1 MIIGV
6 LDNCPVGGDLG
17 RNVKSVMRWLILLFF
32 ISGGLAHFLFVDDFA
47 AIVPPMLPFP
57 KWIVWATG
65 VFELAIAPLIFV
77 LSLRVK
83 VGRVMALYCLA
94 VLPANIY
101 QLYLESGG
109 PDSDTTLLWLRI
121 PLQFVLIGAI
131 LWATGDDRRRVI
143 RLNDNNVTT
152 TRG

>member
-1 MIIGV
+1 
-6 LDNCPVGGDLG
+6 
-17 RNVKSVMRWLILLFF
+17 MRWLILVFF
-32 ISGGLAHFLFVDDFA
+32 MAGGVAHFLFVDDFA
-47 AIVPPMLPFP
+47 AIVPPVLPYP

-65 VFELAIAPLIFV
+65 LFELIIAPLIFV

-83 VGRVMALYCLA
+83 VGRIMALYCLA

-101 QLYLESGG
+101 QLFTEVNANGLTT
-109 PDSDTTLLWLRI
+109 DTTMLWLRI

-143 RLNDNNVTT
+143 RLNQNNVTT